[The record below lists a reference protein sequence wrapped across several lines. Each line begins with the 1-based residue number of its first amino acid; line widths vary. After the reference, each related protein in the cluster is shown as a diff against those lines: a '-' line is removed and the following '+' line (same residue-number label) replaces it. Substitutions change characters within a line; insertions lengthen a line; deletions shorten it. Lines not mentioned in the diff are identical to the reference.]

1 MQLSRLIRGVALTD
15 RIGQDVE
22 ITSLTCDTRTL
33 TPGGLFAAFPG
44 AKEDGNRFIPEA
56 LERGA
61 AAVLCAAPPE
71 EPGPWLLAPDPRR
84 AFGQLAAN
92 WFGRPGDR
100 MTLVGVTGT
109 NGKTTT
115 TYLLKEVLEKV
126 LGAKVGLI
134 GTNQNLIGDLAL
146 PAQRT
151 TPDAYTLQNL
161 LARMAAAG
169 CSHVVMEVSS
179 HALALSRTAGLTF
192 RAGIFT
198 NLTRDHL
205 DFHGTM
211 EDYKKAK
218 SLLFQQCHAGLFNLD
233 DPAGRELAQTAPCRT
248 VTFGRQG
255 SGAQV
260 TAQNIQ
266 LAPGGVSFQA
276 EAPQGRA
283 SVDLPIPGAFSVS
296 NALGVIACGLELG
309 LPLPEIAAALSQA
322 SGVRGRMEVVPV
334 PAPYTVVIDYAHT
347 PDALAK
353 VLPALTPGPGG
364 RKICLFGCGGDRDR
378 TKRPMMGEIAAELA
392 DFVVLTSDNPRT
404 EDPEAILDQ
413 VAAGFPASFGAWIR
427 QPDRRTAIRQAL
439 AMGRPGDVILLAGK
453 GHETEQE
460 IGENRIPLDEREEIA
475 SFFRW
480 NTV

>member
-1 MQLSRLIRGVALTD
+1 MQLSRLIRGIALTD
-15 RIGQDVE
+15 QIGQDVE
-22 ITSLTCDTRTL
+22 ITSLTCDSRTV

-44 AKEDGNRFIPEA
+44 AQTDGNRFIPEA

-61 AAVLCAAPPE
+61 AAVLCAAPPDL
-71 EPGPWLLAPDPRR
+71 PGPWLIAPDPRR
-84 AFGQLAAN
+84 AFGEMAAN

-100 MTLVGVTGT
+100 MTLLGVTGT

-115 TYLLKEVLEKV
+115 TYLLKGVLERAA
-126 LGAKVGLI
+126 GAKVGLI
-134 GTNQNLIGDLAL
+134 GTNQNLIADQVL

-169 CSHVVMEVSS
+169 CTHVVMEVSS
-179 HALALSRTAGLTF
+179 HALALRRTAGLWY

-211 EDYKKAK
+211 AEYQRAK
-218 SLLFQQCHAGLFNLD
+218 SLLFRQCHAGIFNQD
-233 DPAGRELAQTAPCRT
+233 DPVGEELAQTAPCRR
-248 VTFGRQG
+248 VTFGTG
-255 SGAQV
+255 AAQV
-260 TAQNIQ
+260 AARQIR
-266 LAPGGVSFQA
+266 LAPDGVSFQV
-276 EAPQGRA
+276 EAPQGSA
-283 SVDLPIPGAFSVS
+283 QVALPIPGSFSVA
-296 NALGVIACGLELG
+296 NALGVIACCLELG
-309 LPLPEIAAALSQA
+309 LSLAEIANALSQA

-353 VLPALTPGPGG
+353 VLPALVPGPGG

-378 TKRPMMGEIAAELA
+378 TKRPVMGEIAAELA

-413 VAAGFPASFGAWIR
+413 VAEGFPPGFGAWVR
-427 QPDRRTAIRQAL
+427 QPDRREAIRQAL

-460 IGENRIPLDEREEIA
+460 IGKNRIPLDEREEIA

>member
-15 RIGQDVE
+15 QIGQDVE

-33 TPGGLFAAFPG
+33 IPGGLFAAFQG
-44 AKEDGNRFIPEA
+44 VRTDGNQFIPEA
-56 LERGA
+56 LRKGA

-71 EPGPWLLAPDPRR
+71 FPGPWLIASDPRR
-84 AFGQLAAN
+84 AFGEMAAN

-100 MTLVGVTGT
+100 MTLIGVTGT

-115 TYLLKEVLEKV
+115 TYLLKSVLEKV
-126 LGAKVGLI
+126 CQVKVGLI
-134 GTNQNLIGDLAL
+134 GTNQNLIGSQSL
-146 PAQRT
+146 PTQRT

-161 LARMAAAG
+161 LAQMERAG
-169 CSHVVMEVSS
+169 CSYVVMEVSS
-179 HALALSRTAGLTF
+179 HALALRRTAGLWF

-211 EDYKKAK
+211 EEYQQAK
-218 SLLFQQCHAGLFNLD
+218 SLLFRQCTTGIFNQD
-233 DPAGRELAQTAPCRT
+233 DPVGVELARLSPCRHLT
-248 VTFGRQG
+248 FGKETGEAAVTAREVILGQNGVTFQVDTPQG
-255 SGAQV
+255 S
-260 TAQNIQ
+260 
-266 LAPGGVSFQA
+266 APVQ
-276 EAPQGRA
+276 
-283 SVDLPIPGAFSVS
+283 LPIPGDFSVS
-296 NALGVIACGLELG
+296 NGLGVITCCLDLG
-309 LPLPEIAAALSQA
+309 LPLHAVTEVLSQV

-353 VLPALTPGPGG
+353 ALAALSPGPGG
-364 RKICLFGCGGDRDR
+364 RRICLFGCGGDRDQ
-378 TKRPMMGEIAAELA
+378 TKRPVMGEIAANLA

-413 VAAGFPASFGAWIR
+413 VSAGFPSNFGAWVR
-427 QPDRRTAIRQAL
+427 QPDRRRAICQAL
-439 AMGRPGDVILLAGK
+439 AMGRAGDVILLAGK

-460 IGENRIPLDEREEIA
+460 IGEKKVPLDEREEIA
-475 SFFRW
+475 SFFR
-480 NTV
+480 